1 MPTSVAL
8 GAHFE
13 TFIKEQLASG
23 RYNNA
28 SEVVREGL
36 RLLEDKQRERQIK
49 LEGLRAEIAKG
60 MDGPEYTAEEVF
72 AEARRRIRTIADTKA
87 AE

>member
-13 TFIKEQLASG
+13 TFIKEQIASG

-36 RLLEDKQRERQIK
+36 RLLEDRQVVRRMS
-49 LEGLRAEIAKG
+49 LETLRAEL
-60 MDGPEYTAEEVF
+60 AEAAADPVEFEADSVF
-72 AEARRRIRTIADTKA
+72 AEARALIAARSAKA
-87 AE
+87 G